1 MRQKTS
7 FGPPQRRD
15 YSTGLFDPL
24 WEARW
29 EEQDSTDTPDQDLGN
44 QAATASPRR
53 AAQRSATTPTISRNV
68 QTRSQT
74 RSQATEVSSSQ
85 ASVSTTTE
93 AEPDHV
99 AAQAMTPPTAVSTV
113 VPPAAVA
120 PATYVLATVTAATV
134 APATTAPTTA
144 APATVVPAT
153 IAHTSVAPTTVIPAA
168 VTPTTG
174 PRPRTRGNNNT
185 ITEPSSIYKDVN
197 YAKPVKKL
205 AGGVAWTE
213 EEDQLL
219 ISLRAQGVRYEDIA
233 TQHITTHSQSA
244 CEQRYGRMKNKE
256 IITVEE
262 EEEEGEN

>member
-29 EEQDSTDTPDQDLGN
+29 EEQDPTDTPDQDLGN

-74 RSQATEVSSSQ
+74 RSQATEVTSSQ

-93 AEPDHV
+93 VEPDHV

-120 PATYVLATVTAATV
+120 PAT
-134 APATTAPTTA
+134 
-144 APATVVPAT
+144 VVPAT
-153 IAHTSVAPTTVIPAA
+153 IAHTTVAPTTVIPAA

-197 YAKPVKKL
+197 YAKPGKKL
-205 AGGVAWTE
+205 ARGVAWTE

-233 TQHITTHSQSA
+233 MQHITTHSQSA

-262 EEEEGEN
+262 EEEEGEGEN